1 MGGAARRL
9 LRARSLDVGSRLLSF
24 CIRFLVVVPRTT
36 AMDQAAFRALLSSSK
51 PATNAATADASRA
64 LGSGSRKRRNDG
76 SLATTHGGSTADKAA
91 ALKPRGQHAGK
102 ADTQKRA
109 AESHKSTTDASKS
122 SEPSYKRFGYVDRAA
137 MRRAGLLD
145 GEVEEREC
153 IMLAFKRYAH
163 SISTQGLTWL
173 HCSVRHL

>member
-1 MGGAARRL
+1 
-9 LRARSLDVGSRLLSF
+9 
-24 CIRFLVVVPRTT
+24 
-36 AMDQAAFRALLSSSK
+36 MDQAAFRALLSSSK
-51 PATNAATADASRA
+51 SVTNAATADASRA

-102 ADTQKRA
+102 ADSQKRA
-109 AESHKSTTDASKS
+109 ADSDKTTTEASKS
-122 SEPSYKRFGYVDRAA
+122 NEPNYKRFGYVDRAA

-153 IMLAFKRYAH
+153 IMIAFVRYADDVAM
-163 SISTQGLTWL
+163 QGLTWL
-173 HCSVRHL
+173 HCLVKHL